1 MSKDVFERDRK
12 FYQEHGMGGRMG
24 FGRKPAIIV
33 IDLQLGFTDATCPLG
48 GDLDRVVASCKDLIA
63 AAHQKQIPVFCSM
76 ATTASCRKSASET
89 ERKRPTSRIFSTSA
103 RNTAT

>member
-63 AAHQKQIPVFCSM
+63 AAHQKQIPVFFH
-76 ATTASCRKSASET
+76 RL
-89 ERKRPTSRIFSTSA
+89 RL
-103 RNTAT
+103 